1 MESVSGLE
9 KKIEEG
15 YRPDYDEAL
24 SLMRSLSLED
34 LCALAH
40 ALRLRYQGKRVDMC
54 SIMNAR
60 SGKCGEDCKW
70 CSQSRFHHTDIEVY
84 PLVDAESALREAVHN
99 ASKGVSRFSL
109 VTSGR
114 TLSPADTERICAI
127 YRRIGSECPI
137 KLCASLGLLNREQLF
152 QLKESGVTRYHCN
165 LETAPSYFPQVCT
178 THTIEEKLQTIEWAR
193 EAGLEICSGGII
205 GMGES
210 EEQRV
215 EFALAIRRTGA
226 VSIPVNIL
234 NPIPGTRL
242 AGMPPLKDEEVIR
255 AVAMDPYPQSRGV
268 RTLGRWTESDQSDR
282 AGAVPVWHQRID
294 RGRLVDDYGVG
305 YRYGQGDVSPS
316 GLRIVALSDAE
327 GGKF

>member
-84 PLVDAESALREAVHN
+84 PLVDAEAALREAVHN

-114 TLSPADTERICAI
+114 ALSPADAERICAI
-127 YRRIGSECPI
+127 YRRIGSVCPI

-255 AVAMDPYPQSRGV
+255 AVAMIRILNPEASVRLAGGRSRIKAVEPELFRCGISGSIV
-268 RTLGRWTESDQSDR
+268 GDLLTTTGSDIDTDKAMFLCLGFE
-282 AGAVPVWHQRID
+282 
-294 RGRLVDDYGVG
+294 L
-305 YRYGQGDVSPS
+305 
-316 GLRIVALSDAE
+316 
-327 GGKF
+327 

>member
-40 ALRLRYQGKRVDMC
+40 ALRLQYQGKRVDMC

-84 PLVDAESALREAVHN
+84 PLVDAEAALREAVHN

-114 TLSPADTERICAI
+114 TLSLADTERICAI

-215 EFALAIRRTGA
+215 EFALALRRTGA

-242 AGMPPLKDEEVIR
+242 AGTPPLKDEEVIR
-255 AVAMDPYPQSRGV
+255 AVAMIRILNPEASVRLAGGRSRIKAVEPELFRCGISGSIV
-268 RTLGRWTESDQSDR
+268 GDLLTTTGSDIDTDKAMFLRLGFE
-282 AGAVPVWHQRID
+282 
-294 RGRLVDDYGVG
+294 L
-305 YRYGQGDVSPS
+305 
-316 GLRIVALSDAE
+316 
-327 GGKF
+327 

>member
-24 SLMRSLSLED
+24 SLMRSLSMED

-114 TLSPADTERICAI
+114 TLSPADAERICAI

-255 AVAMDPYPQSRGV
+255 AVAMIRILNPEASVRLAGGRSRIKAVEPELFRCGISGSIV
-268 RTLGRWTESDQSDR
+268 GDLLTTTGSDIDTDKAMFLRLGFE
-282 AGAVPVWHQRID
+282 
-294 RGRLVDDYGVG
+294 L
-305 YRYGQGDVSPS
+305 
-316 GLRIVALSDAE
+316 
-327 GGKF
+327 

>member
-40 ALRLRYQGKRVDMC
+40 ALRLQYQGKRVDMC

-114 TLSPADTERICAI
+114 ALSPADAERICAI

-255 AVAMDPYPQSRGV
+255 AVAMIRILNPEASVRLAGGRSRIKAVEPELFRCGISGSIV
-268 RTLGRWTESDQSDR
+268 GDLLTTTGSDIDTDKAMFLRLGFE
-282 AGAVPVWHQRID
+282 
-294 RGRLVDDYGVG
+294 L
-305 YRYGQGDVSPS
+305 
-316 GLRIVALSDAE
+316 
-327 GGKF
+327 

>member
-226 VSIPVNIL
+226 VSIPINIL

-255 AVAMDPYPQSRGV
+255 AVAMIRILNPEASVRLAGGRSRIKAVEPELFRCGISGSIV
-268 RTLGRWTESDQSDR
+268 GDLLTTTGSDIDTDKAMFLRLGFE
-282 AGAVPVWHQRID
+282 
-294 RGRLVDDYGVG
+294 L
-305 YRYGQGDVSPS
+305 
-316 GLRIVALSDAE
+316 
-327 GGKF
+327 

>member
-1 MESVSGLE
+1 MESISGLE

-127 YRRIGSECPI
+127 YHRIGSECPI

-255 AVAMDPYPQSRGV
+255 AVAMIRILNPEASVRLAGGRSRIKAVEPELFRCGISGSIV
-268 RTLGRWTESDQSDR
+268 GDLLTTTGSDIDTDKAMFLRLGFE
-282 AGAVPVWHQRID
+282 
-294 RGRLVDDYGVG
+294 L
-305 YRYGQGDVSPS
+305 
-316 GLRIVALSDAE
+316 
-327 GGKF
+327 

>member
-114 TLSPADTERICAI
+114 TLSSADTERICAI

-137 KLCASLGLLNREQLF
+137 ILCASLGLLNREQLF

-255 AVAMDPYPQSRGV
+255 AVAMIRILNPEASVRLAGGRSRIKAVEPELFRCGISGSIV
-268 RTLGRWTESDQSDR
+268 GDLLTTTGSDIDTDKAMFLCLGFE
-282 AGAVPVWHQRID
+282 
-294 RGRLVDDYGVG
+294 L
-305 YRYGQGDVSPS
+305 
-316 GLRIVALSDAE
+316 
-327 GGKF
+327 

>member
-114 TLSPADTERICAI
+114 ALSPADAERICAI

-165 LETAPSYFPQVCT
+165 LETAPSYFLQVCT
-178 THTIEEKLQTIEWAR
+178 THTIDEKLQTIEWAR

-255 AVAMDPYPQSRGV
+255 AVAMIRILNPEASVRLAGGRSRIKAVEPELFRCGISGSIV
-268 RTLGRWTESDQSDR
+268 GDLLTTTGSDIDTDKAMFLRLGFE
-282 AGAVPVWHQRID
+282 
-294 RGRLVDDYGVG
+294 L
-305 YRYGQGDVSPS
+305 
-316 GLRIVALSDAE
+316 
-327 GGKF
+327 

>member
-24 SLMRSLSLED
+24 CLMRSLSLED

-70 CSQSRFHHTDIEVY
+70 CSQSRFHYTDIEVY
-84 PLVDAESALREAVHN
+84 PLVDAEAALREAVHN

-255 AVAMDPYPQSRGV
+255 AVAMIRILNPEASVRLAGGRSRIKAIEPELFRCGISGSIV
-268 RTLGRWTESDQSDR
+268 GDLLTTTGSDIDTDKAMFLRLGFE
-282 AGAVPVWHQRID
+282 
-294 RGRLVDDYGVG
+294 L
-305 YRYGQGDVSPS
+305 
-316 GLRIVALSDAE
+316 
-327 GGKF
+327 

>member
-114 TLSPADTERICAI
+114 TLSPADAERICAI

-255 AVAMDPYPQSRGV
+255 AVAMIRILNPEASVRLAGGRSRIKAVEPELFRCGISGSIV
-268 RTLGRWTESDQSDR
+268 GDLLTTTGSDIDTDKAMFLRLGFE
-282 AGAVPVWHQRID
+282 
-294 RGRLVDDYGVG
+294 L
-305 YRYGQGDVSPS
+305 
-316 GLRIVALSDAE
+316 
-327 GGKF
+327 

>member
-242 AGMPPLKDEEVIR
+242 AGTPPLKDEEVIR
-255 AVAMDPYPQSRGV
+255 AVAMIRILNPEASVRLAGGRSRIKAVEPELFRCGISGSIV
-268 RTLGRWTESDQSDR
+268 GDLLTTTGSDIDTDKAMFLRLGFE
-282 AGAVPVWHQRID
+282 
-294 RGRLVDDYGVG
+294 L
-305 YRYGQGDVSPS
+305 
-316 GLRIVALSDAE
+316 
-327 GGKF
+327 

>member
-84 PLVDAESALREAVHN
+84 PLVDAEAALREAVHN

-114 TLSPADTERICAI
+114 TLSSADTERICAI

-152 QLKESGVTRYHCN
+152 QLKESGVTR
-165 LETAPSYFPQVCT
+165 
-178 THTIEEKLQTIEWAR
+178 
-193 EAGLEICSGGII
+193 
-205 GMGES
+205 
-210 EEQRV
+210 
-215 EFALAIRRTGA
+215 
-226 VSIPVNIL
+226 
-234 NPIPGTRL
+234 
-242 AGMPPLKDEEVIR
+242 
-255 AVAMDPYPQSRGV
+255 
-268 RTLGRWTESDQSDR
+268 
-282 AGAVPVWHQRID
+282 
-294 RGRLVDDYGVG
+294 
-305 YRYGQGDVSPS
+305 
-316 GLRIVALSDAE
+316 
-327 GGKF
+327 

>member
-114 TLSPADTERICAI
+114 ALSPADAERICAI

-255 AVAMDPYPQSRGV
+255 AVAMIRILNPEASVRLAGGRSRIKAVEPELFRCGISGSIV
-268 RTLGRWTESDQSDR
+268 GDLLTTTGSDIDTDKAMFLCLGFE
-282 AGAVPVWHQRID
+282 
-294 RGRLVDDYGVG
+294 L
-305 YRYGQGDVSPS
+305 
-316 GLRIVALSDAE
+316 
-327 GGKF
+327 

>member
-1 MESVSGLE
+1 MESVSNLE

-84 PLVDAESALREAVHN
+84 PLVDAEAALCEAVHN

-165 LETAPSYFPQVCT
+165 LETAPSYFPQLCT
-178 THTIEEKLQTIEWAR
+178 THTIEEKLHTIEWAR
-193 EAGLEICSGGII
+193 EVGLEICSGGII

-215 EFALAIRRTGA
+215 EFALAIRQTGA

-255 AVAMDPYPQSRGV
+255 AVAMIRILNPEASVRLAGGRSRIKTVEPELFRCGISGSIV
-268 RTLGRWTESDQSDR
+268 GDLLTTTGSDIDTDKAMFLRLGFE
-282 AGAVPVWHQRID
+282 
-294 RGRLVDDYGVG
+294 L
-305 YRYGQGDVSPS
+305 
-316 GLRIVALSDAE
+316 
-327 GGKF
+327 

>member
-84 PLVDAESALREAVHN
+84 PLVDAEAALREAVHN

-114 TLSPADTERICAI
+114 ALSPADAERICAI

-215 EFALAIRRTGA
+215 EFALALRRTGA

-242 AGMPPLKDEEVIR
+242 AGTPPLKDEEVIR
-255 AVAMDPYPQSRGV
+255 AVAMIRILNPEASVRLAGGRSRIKAVEPELFRCGISGSIV
-268 RTLGRWTESDQSDR
+268 GDLLTTTGSDIDTDKAMFLCLGFE
-282 AGAVPVWHQRID
+282 
-294 RGRLVDDYGVG
+294 L
-305 YRYGQGDVSPS
+305 
-316 GLRIVALSDAE
+316 
-327 GGKF
+327 

>member
-24 SLMRSLSLED
+24 SLMRSLSMED

-114 TLSPADTERICAI
+114 ALSPADAERICAI

-255 AVAMDPYPQSRGV
+255 AVAMIRILNPEASVRLAGGRSRIKAIEPELFRCGISGSIV
-268 RTLGRWTESDQSDR
+268 GDLLTTTGSDIDTDKAMFLRLGFE
-282 AGAVPVWHQRID
+282 
-294 RGRLVDDYGVG
+294 L
-305 YRYGQGDVSPS
+305 
-316 GLRIVALSDAE
+316 
-327 GGKF
+327 

>member
-114 TLSPADTERICAI
+114 TLSSADTERICAI

-137 KLCASLGLLNREQLF
+137 ILCASLGLLNREQLF

-255 AVAMDPYPQSRGV
+255 AVAMIRILNPEASVRLAGGRSRIKAIEPELFRCGISGSIV
-268 RTLGRWTESDQSDR
+268 GDLLTTTGSDIDTDKAMFLRLGFE
-282 AGAVPVWHQRID
+282 
-294 RGRLVDDYGVG
+294 L
-305 YRYGQGDVSPS
+305 
-316 GLRIVALSDAE
+316 
-327 GGKF
+327 

>member
-24 SLMRSLSLED
+24 SLMRSLSMED

-114 TLSPADTERICAI
+114 ALSPADAERICAI

-215 EFALAIRRTGA
+215 EFALALRRTGA

-255 AVAMDPYPQSRGV
+255 AVAMIRILNPEASVRLAGGRSRIKAVEPELFRCGISGSIV
-268 RTLGRWTESDQSDR
+268 GDLLTTTGSDIDTDKAMFLRLGFE
-282 AGAVPVWHQRID
+282 
-294 RGRLVDDYGVG
+294 L
-305 YRYGQGDVSPS
+305 
-316 GLRIVALSDAE
+316 
-327 GGKF
+327 

>member
-84 PLVDAESALREAVHN
+84 PLVDAEAALREAVHN

-165 LETAPSYFPQVCT
+165 LETAPSYFPQLCT

-193 EAGLEICSGGII
+193 EVGLEICSGGII

-215 EFALAIRRTGA
+215 EFALAIRQTGA

-255 AVAMDPYPQSRGV
+255 AVAMIRILNPEASVRLAGGRSRIKVVEPELFRCGISGSIV
-268 RTLGRWTESDQSDR
+268 GDLLTTTGSDIDTDKAMFLRLGFE
-282 AGAVPVWHQRID
+282 
-294 RGRLVDDYGVG
+294 L
-305 YRYGQGDVSPS
+305 
-316 GLRIVALSDAE
+316 
-327 GGKF
+327 

>member
-15 YRPDYDEAL
+15 YRPDYGEAL

-40 ALRLRYQGKRVDMC
+40 TLRLRYQGKRVDMC

-84 PLVDAESALREAVHN
+84 PLVDAEAALREAVHN

-114 TLSPADTERICAI
+114 TLSSADTERICAI

-178 THTIEEKLQTIEWAR
+178 THTIEEKLQTIDWAR
-193 EAGLEICSGGII
+193 EVGLEICSGGII

-215 EFALAIRRTGA
+215 EFALAIRQTGA

-255 AVAMDPYPQSRGV
+255 AVAMIRILNPEASVRLAGGRSRIKAVEPELFRCGISGSIV
-268 RTLGRWTESDQSDR
+268 GDLLTTTGSDIDTDKAMFLRLGFE
-282 AGAVPVWHQRID
+282 
-294 RGRLVDDYGVG
+294 L
-305 YRYGQGDVSPS
+305 
-316 GLRIVALSDAE
+316 
-327 GGKF
+327 

>member
-40 ALRLRYQGKRVDMC
+40 ALRLQYQGKRVDMC

-84 PLVDAESALREAVHN
+84 PLADAESALREAVHN

-242 AGMPPLKDEEVIR
+242 AGTPPLKDEEVIR
-255 AVAMDPYPQSRGV
+255 AVAMIRILNPEASVRLAGGRSRIKAVEPELFRCGISGSIV
-268 RTLGRWTESDQSDR
+268 GDLLTTTGSDIDTDKAMFLRLGFE
-282 AGAVPVWHQRID
+282 
-294 RGRLVDDYGVG
+294 L
-305 YRYGQGDVSPS
+305 
-316 GLRIVALSDAE
+316 
-327 GGKF
+327 

>member
-24 SLMRSLSLED
+24 SLMRSLSMED

-114 TLSPADTERICAI
+114 ALSPADAERICAI

-255 AVAMDPYPQSRGV
+255 AVAMIRILNPEASVRLAGGRSRIKAVEPELFRCGISGSIV
-268 RTLGRWTESDQSDR
+268 GDLLTTTGSDIDTDKAMFLRLGFE
-282 AGAVPVWHQRID
+282 
-294 RGRLVDDYGVG
+294 L
-305 YRYGQGDVSPS
+305 
-316 GLRIVALSDAE
+316 
-327 GGKF
+327 

>member
-40 ALRLRYQGKRVDMC
+40 ALRLQYQGKRVDMC

-137 KLCASLGLLNREQLF
+137 ILCASLGLLNREQLF

-255 AVAMDPYPQSRGV
+255 AVAMIRILNPEASVRLAGGRSRIKAVEPELFRCGISGSIV
-268 RTLGRWTESDQSDR
+268 GDLLTTTGSDIDTDKAMFLRLGFE
-282 AGAVPVWHQRID
+282 
-294 RGRLVDDYGVG
+294 L
-305 YRYGQGDVSPS
+305 
-316 GLRIVALSDAE
+316 
-327 GGKF
+327 

>member
-178 THTIEEKLQTIEWAR
+178 THTIDEKLQTIEWAR

-255 AVAMDPYPQSRGV
+255 AVAMIRILNPEASVRLAGGRSRIKAVEPELFRCGISGSIV
-268 RTLGRWTESDQSDR
+268 GDLLTTTGSDIDTDKAMFLRLGFE
-282 AGAVPVWHQRID
+282 
-294 RGRLVDDYGVG
+294 L
-305 YRYGQGDVSPS
+305 
-316 GLRIVALSDAE
+316 
-327 GGKF
+327 

>member
-15 YRPDYDEAL
+15 YRPNYDEAL
-24 SLMRSLSLED
+24 SLMRSLSLEA

-255 AVAMDPYPQSRGV
+255 AVAMIRILNPEASVRLAGGRSRIKAVEPELFRCGISGSIV
-268 RTLGRWTESDQSDR
+268 GDLLTTTGSDIDTDKAMFLRLGFE
-282 AGAVPVWHQRID
+282 
-294 RGRLVDDYGVG
+294 L
-305 YRYGQGDVSPS
+305 
-316 GLRIVALSDAE
+316 
-327 GGKF
+327 

>member
-99 ASKGVSRFSL
+99 ASKGVSCFSL

-215 EFALAIRRTGA
+215 EFALALRRTGA

-242 AGMPPLKDEEVIR
+242 AGTPPLKDEEVIR
-255 AVAMDPYPQSRGV
+255 AVAMIRILNPEASVRLAGGRSRIKAVEPELFRCGISGSIV
-268 RTLGRWTESDQSDR
+268 GDLLTTTGSDIDTDKAMFLRLGFE
-282 AGAVPVWHQRID
+282 
-294 RGRLVDDYGVG
+294 L
-305 YRYGQGDVSPS
+305 
-316 GLRIVALSDAE
+316 
-327 GGKF
+327 

>member
-84 PLVDAESALREAVHN
+84 PLVDAEAALREAVHN

-165 LETAPSYFPQVCT
+165 LETAPSYFPQLCT

-193 EAGLEICSGGII
+193 EVGLEICSGGII

-215 EFALAIRRTGA
+215 EFALAIRQTGA

-255 AVAMDPYPQSRGV
+255 AVVMIRILNPEASVRLAGGRSRIKAVEPELFRCGISGSIVGDLLTTTGSDIDTDKAMFLR
-268 RTLGRWTESDQSDR
+268 LGFE
-282 AGAVPVWHQRID
+282 
-294 RGRLVDDYGVG
+294 L
-305 YRYGQGDVSPS
+305 
-316 GLRIVALSDAE
+316 
-327 GGKF
+327 

>member
-114 TLSPADTERICAI
+114 ALSPADTERICAI

-255 AVAMDPYPQSRGV
+255 AVAMIRILNPEASVRLAGGRSRIKAVEPELFRCGISGSIV
-268 RTLGRWTESDQSDR
+268 GDLLTTTGSDIDTDKAMFLRLGFE
-282 AGAVPVWHQRID
+282 
-294 RGRLVDDYGVG
+294 L
-305 YRYGQGDVSPS
+305 
-316 GLRIVALSDAE
+316 
-327 GGKF
+327 

>member
-215 EFALAIRRTGA
+215 EFALALRRTGA

-242 AGMPPLKDEEVIR
+242 AGTPPLKDEEVIR
-255 AVAMDPYPQSRGV
+255 AVAMIRILNPEASVRLAGGRSRIKAVEPELFRCGISGSIV
-268 RTLGRWTESDQSDR
+268 GDLLTTTGSDIDTDKAMFLRLGFE
-282 AGAVPVWHQRID
+282 
-294 RGRLVDDYGVG
+294 L
-305 YRYGQGDVSPS
+305 
-316 GLRIVALSDAE
+316 
-327 GGKF
+327 